1 VLLPPRCPFT
11 ISIPLIVT
19 MKAAA
24 YVVALA
30 GLAQAEEAN
39 PIEKIIQMIGDLE
52 TKIIKEGEDAQ
63 KVYEEFSEWCEDTSK
78 DLMFEIKTG
87 KGEVADLKATIEKE
101 SANIQVQESK
111 IEELAGAIATDE
123 ADLKAA
129 TEIRTKEQ
137 ATFEAEEKDLVETVD
152 ILERAIGIIEKEM
165 NGGASMMQLK
175 KAGTITEVLGW
186 MVQAQSLTGSD
197 AHKLTA
203 LIQSSNDDDSEGA
216 PDPAAYEN
224 QSGGVIDTMNDL
236 LEKAQGQLE
245 STRATETANVQNFEM
260 LKQSLTDEIKFAN
273 KEMDEAKKSKAES
286 EEAKATAEG
295 DLDVTSKGLAED
307 VKALAELH
315 HNCMTKASDF
325 EAETTSR
332 GEELKALAMAKK
344 IIKETTSGAAGQSYG
359 MFLQTGS
366 GNSEAVRFV
375 RQLAKKQ
382 RSTSLGQLASRMASE
397 VRFGTGSQADIFA
410 KIKGLVT
417 DMIEKLEAEAEADA
431 TKKAYCDK
439 ELAETNTKKDDK
451 TAEIEKLTAKIEQQA
466 AQSAKLKEEIATLEG
481 ELAALVR
488 EQAEMDK
495 IRAEEKAQWEVNSA
509 EMEKGLNG
517 IKLALKV
524 LNEYYAKAD
533 KAHSSGDGASTGIIG
548 LLEVAESDFS
558 KGLTEMNAAEET
570 AQNTYDQESKE
581 NEIEKTTKNQD
592 VKYKTKESTG
602 LDKSNAELT
611 SDKENVEVELSAVAE
626 YLKKIE
632 DECIAKPETYEDRK
646 ARREAEIAGLKE
658 ALTVLESETAFI
670 QKKSSRTLR
679 GTKRH

>member
-1 VLLPPRCPFT
+1 
-11 ISIPLIVT
+11 
-19 MKAAA
+19 MKAAIFA
-24 YVVALA
+24 ALA
-30 GLAQAEEAN
+30 VAQAEEAN

-52 TKIIKEGEDAQ
+52 TKIIGEGEAAQ

-186 MVQAQSLTGSD
+186 MVQAQSLSGSD

-203 LIQSSNDDDSEGA
+203 LIQSSNKDDDDADGA

-224 QSGGVIDTMNDL
+224 QSGGIIDTMNDL
-236 LEKAQGQLE
+236 LEKAQTQLD
-245 STRATETANVQNFEM
+245 SARATETANVQNFEM

-295 DLDVTSKGLAED
+295 DLDVTSKALAED
-307 VKALAELH
+307 VKALADLH

-332 GEELKALAMAKK
+332 GEELKALATAKK
-344 IIKETTSGAAGQSYG
+344 IIKETTSGAASQSYG
-359 MFLQTGS
+359 FLQMS
-366 GNSEAVRFV
+366 SSNSDAVRFV

-382 RSTSLGQLASRMASE
+382 RSSVLAQLASRMASE
-397 VRFGTGSQADIFA
+397 VRFGTGSQADIFG
-410 KIKGLVT
+410 KIKGLIT

-439 ELAETNTKKDDK
+439 ELAETNAKKEDK

-466 AQSAKLKEEIATLEG
+466 AQAAKLKEEVATLES

-495 IRAEEKAQWEVNSA
+495 IRAEEKAAYETNSA

-533 KAHSSGDGASTGIIG
+533 KAHDSGDGASTGIIG

-570 AQNTYDQESKE
+570 AQNTYDQETKE
-581 NEIEKTTKNQD
+581 NEIEKTTKEQD
-592 VKYKTKESTG
+592 VKYKTKEATG
-602 LDKSNAELT
+602 LEKSNAELT
-611 SDKENVEVELSAVAE
+611 SDKENVETELAAVNE
-626 YLKKIE
+626 YLKKVE

-658 ALTVLESETAFI
+658 ALTVLENETAFI
-670 QKKSSRTLR
+670 QKSSRTLR

>member
-1 VLLPPRCPFT
+1 
-11 ISIPLIVT
+11 
-19 MKAAA
+19 MKAATL
-24 YVVALA
+24 VVALA
-30 GLAQAEEAN
+30 GVAQAEEAN

-87 KGEVADLKATIEKE
+87 KGEVADLQATIEKE
-101 SANIQVQESK
+101 TANIQVQESK
-111 IEELAGAIATDE
+111 IEELAGGIATDE

-129 TEIRTKEQ
+129 TEIRDKEQ

-175 KAGTITEVLGW
+175 KAGTVTEVLGW
-186 MVQAQSLTGSD
+186 MVQAQSLSGSD

-203 LIQSSNDDDSEGA
+203 LIQSTSDDEADGA

-224 QSGGVIDTMNDL
+224 QSGGIIDTMNDL
-236 LEKAQGQLE
+236 LEKSQTQLD
-245 STRATETANVQNFEM
+245 STRATETANIQNFEM

-273 KEMDEAKKSKAES
+273 KEMDEAKKSKSES
-286 EEAKATAEG
+286 DEKKATAEG
-295 DLDVTSKGLAED
+295 DLDVTSKSLSED

-332 GEELKALAMAKK
+332 GEELKALATAKK

-359 MFLQTGS
+359 FLQMSAGS
-366 GNSEAVRFV
+366 SDAVHFV

-382 RSTSLGQLASRMASE
+382 HSSSLAQLASRMASE
-397 VRFGTGSQADIFA
+397 VRFGSGSQADIFG
-410 KIKGLVT
+410 KIKGLIT

-451 TAEIEKLTAKIEQQA
+451 TAEIEKLSAKIEQQT
-466 AQSAKLKEEIATLEG
+466 AQSAKLKEEVATLES
-481 ELAALVR
+481 ELAALIR

-533 KAHSSGDGASTGIIG
+533 KAHSSSDGASTGIIG

-570 AQNTYDQESKE
+570 AQNTYEQQSKE
-581 NEIEKTTKNQD
+581 NEIEKVTKEQD
-592 VKYKTKESTG
+592 VKYKTKEATG

-611 SDKENVEVELSAVAE
+611 SDKENVEVELSAVNE

-658 ALTVLESETAFI
+658 ALTVLENETAFI
-670 QKKSSRTLR
+670 QKSSRTLR

>member
-1 VLLPPRCPFT
+1 V
-11 ISIPLIVT
+11 
-19 MKAAA
+19 
-24 YVVALA
+24 A
-30 GLAQAEEAN
+30 GLVTVNAGQAN
-39 PIEKIIQMIGDLE
+39 PIEKIIEMIGDLE
-52 TKIIKEGEDAQ
+52 TKIIAEGEAAQ
-63 KVYEEFSEWCEDTSK
+63 KTYEEFSEWCEDTSK

-111 IEELAGAIATDE
+111 IEELAGSIATDE

-129 TEIRTKEQ
+129 TEIRNKEQ
-137 ATFEAEEKDLVETVD
+137 ATFQAEETDLVETVD

-175 KAGTITEVLGW
+175 KAGTVTEVLGW
-186 MVQAQSLTGSD
+186 MVQAQSLSGAD

-203 LIQSSNDDDSEGA
+203 LVQSSQSSDDEDSGA
-216 PDPAAYEN
+216 PDPAAFEN
-224 QSGGVIDTMNDL
+224 QSGGIIDTMNGL
-236 LEKAQGQLE
+236 LEKSQEQLD

-273 KEMDEAKKSKAES
+273 KEKGEAEKSKAAS

-307 VKALAELH
+307 TKALAELH

-332 GEELKALAMAKK
+332 GEELKALATAKK
-344 IIKETTSGAAGQSYG
+344 IIIEATSLAQVS
-359 MFLQTGS
+359 FIQTSARS
-366 GNSEAVRFV
+366 GDSEAVRFV
-375 RQLAKKQ
+375 RHLAQKQ
-382 RSTSLGQLASRMASE
+382 SSSLLAQLASRMASE
-397 VRFGTGSQADIFA
+397 IRFGSGSQDDIFA
-410 KIKGLVT
+410 KIKGLIT
-417 DMIEKLEAEAEADA
+417 DMVAKLEAEAEADA

-439 ELAETNTKKDDK
+439 ELAETNQKKDDK
-451 TAEIEKLTAKIEQQA
+451 TAEIEKLSAKIEQQA
-466 AQSAKLKEEIATLEG
+466 AQAAKLKGEIATLES
-481 ELAALVR
+481 ELAALIR
-488 EQAEMDK
+488 AQATMDK
-495 IRAEEKAQWEVNSA
+495 IRAEEKAAWEVNSA
-509 EMEKGLNG
+509 ETEKGLNG

-548 LLEVAESDFS
+548 LLEVAESDFA
-558 KGLTEMNAAEET
+558 KGLAEMNAAEET
-570 AQNTYDQESKE
+570 AAAAYEQETKE
-581 NEIEKTTKNQD
+581 NEILKVTKEQD
-592 VKYKTKESTG
+592 VKYKTKEATG
-602 LDKSNAELT
+602 LEKSNAELT
-611 SDKENVEVELSAVAE
+611 SDKENVEVELSAVDE

-658 ALTVLESETAFI
+658 ALTVLENETAFI
-670 QKKSSRTLR
+670 QKGTTRVLR
-679 GTKRH
+679 GTKHHF

>member
-1 VLLPPRCPFT
+1 
-11 ISIPLIVT
+11 

-24 YVVALA
+24 FVAFA
-30 GLAQAEEAN
+30 GLAHAEEAN

-52 TKIIKEGEDAQ
+52 TKIIGEGEAAQ

-87 KGEVADLKATIEKE
+87 KGEVADLKAAIEKE
-101 SANIQVQESK
+101 AANIQVQESK

-129 TEIRTKEQ
+129 TEIRTKEP

-175 KAGTITEVLGW
+175 KAGTVTQVLGM
-186 MVQAQSLTGSD
+186 MVQAQSLSGSD
-197 AHKLTA
+197 ARKLTA

-224 QSGGVIDTMNDL
+224 QSGGVVDTMNDL
-236 LEKAQGQLE
+236 LEKAQAQLE
-245 STRATETANVQNFEM
+245 SARATETANVQNFEM

-273 KEMDEAKKSKAES
+273 KEMDEAK
-286 EEAKATAEG
+286 ATAEG
-295 DLDVTSKGLAED
+295 DLDVTSKGLSED

-332 GEELKALAMAKK
+332 GEELKALATAKK
-344 IIKETTSGAAGQSYG
+344 IIKETTGGAAGQSYG
-359 MFLQTGS
+359 FLQMS
-366 GNSEAVRFV
+366 SSNSDAVRFV

-382 RSTSLGQLASRMASE
+382 RSSVLSQLASRMASE
-397 VRFGTGSQADIFA
+397 LRFGTGSQADIFG
-410 KIKGLVT
+410 KIKGLIT

-466 AQSAKLKEEIATLEG
+466 AQAAKLKEEVATLES

-495 IRAEEKAQWEVNSA
+495 IRAEEKAAWETNSA

-533 KAHSSGDGASTGIIG
+533 KAHDSGDGASTGIIG

-570 AQNTYDQESKE
+570 AQNTYEQESKE
-581 NEIEKTTKNQD
+581 NDIEKTTKEQD
-592 VKYKTKESTG
+592 VKYKTKEATG
-602 LDKSNAELT
+602 LEKSNAELT
-611 SDKENVEVELSAVAE
+611 SDKENVETELAAVNE

-646 ARREAEIAGLKE
+646 ARREAEIAGLKD
-658 ALTVLESETAFI
+658 ALTVLENETAFI
-670 QKKSSRTLR
+670 QKSSRTLR

>member
-1 VLLPPRCPFT
+1 
-11 ISIPLIVT
+11 
-19 MKAAA
+19 MKAATFA
-24 YVVALA
+24 VALA
-30 GLAQAEEAN
+30 GVAQAEEAN

-87 KGEVADLKATIEKE
+87 KGEVADLNAAIEKE
-101 SANIQVQESK
+101 AANIQVQESK
-111 IEELAGAIATDE
+111 IEELAGSIATDE

-129 TEIRTKEQ
+129 TEIRDKEQ

-165 NGGASMMQLK
+165 SGGASMMQLT

-186 MVQAQSLTGSD
+186 MVQAQSLSGSD

-203 LIQSSNDDDSEGA
+203 LIQSSNDDEADGA

-224 QSGGVIDTMNDL
+224 QSGGIIDTMNDL
-236 LEKAQGQLE
+236 LEKSQTQLD
-245 STRATETANVQNFEM
+245 STRATETANLQNFEM

-295 DLDVTSKGLAED
+295 DLEVTSKSLSED
-307 VKALAELH
+307 VKALADLH

-325 EAETTSR
+325 EAEVTSR
-332 GEELKALAMAKK
+332 GEELKALATAKK
-344 IIKETTSGAAGQSYG
+344 IIKETTSGASGQSYG
-359 MFLQTGS
+359 FLQMS
-366 GNSEAVRFV
+366 SSNSDAVRFV
-375 RQLAKKQ
+375 RQLSKKQ
-382 RSTSLGQLASRMASE
+382 RSSVLAQLASRMASE

-410 KIKGLVT
+410 KIKGLIT
-417 DMIEKLEAEAEADA
+417 DMVEKLEAEAEADA

-451 TAEIEKLTAKIEQQA
+451 TAEIEKLAAKIEQQT
-466 AQSAKLKEEIATLEG
+466 AQSAKLKEEIATLES
-481 ELAALVR
+481 ELAALMR

-548 LLEVAESDFS
+548 LLEVCESDFS

-570 AQNTYDQESKE
+570 AQNTYEQESKE
-581 NEIEKTTKNQD
+581 NEIEKVTKGQD
-592 VKYKTKESTG
+592 VKYKTKEATG

-611 SDKENVEVELSAVAE
+611 SDKENVEVELSAVNE
-626 YLKKIE
+626 YLKKL
-632 DECIAKPETYEDRK
+632 RMS
-646 ARREAEIAGLKE
+646 
-658 ALTVLESETAFI
+658 ALSSQRPTRTGKLAVR
-670 QKKSSRTLR
+670 QKLLAS
-679 GTKRH
+679 KRP